1 MLTSLRIALRYLFSK
16 KTHNAVNI
24 ISIVSMAGVAVA
36 TAAIVCVLSVFN
48 GFSDMALG
56 RMSKSDPQFKIT
68 PVEGKVIAS
77 ADSLAASL
85 TGLGEVAAAVAVID
99 ENALAMHEGKQMA
112 VTVHGVPEG
121 YQNVTPI
128 DSSIIDGGYY
138 TANYVLPVA
147 TVSVG
152 VAVRLQ
158 AYPSEQ
164 TLLSLY
170 VPKRLGRI
178 NTANPMASFR
188 SDSLF
193 VGGVYRIEDNERDAQ
208 TVVIPIDMARGILQ
222 YDDGEATAI
231 EVALRPGVSE
241 AEGKEALTRALGA
254 GFRVADRLEQEAES
268 FRMISV
274 EKWITFVML
283 AFILVIASFNVIST
297 LSMLI
302 IEKKSNLRTL
312 RAMGATT
319 GMLRR
324 IFIWEG
330 WLISVVGGLAGIII
344 GVGLCIAQ
352 QLGGFVKLNGD
363 PSQLA
368 IAVYPVRVEAVDI
381 AVVAALLITV
391 GLAIGLITSR
401 FVPSA
406 ATPR

>member
-1 MLTSLRIALRYLFSK
+1 
-16 KTHNAVNI
+16 
-24 ISIVSMAGVAVA
+24 
-36 TAAIVCVLSVFN
+36 
-48 GFSDMALG
+48 
-56 RMSKSDPQFKIT
+56 
-68 PVEGKVIAS
+68 
-77 ADSLAASL
+77 
-85 TGLGEVAAAVAVID
+85 
-99 ENALAMHEGKQMA
+99 
-112 VTVHGVPEG
+112 
-121 YQNVTPI
+121 
-128 DSSIIDGGYY
+128 
-138 TANYVLPVA
+138 
-147 TVSVG
+147 
-152 VAVRLQ
+152 
-158 AYPSEQ
+158 
-164 TLLSLY
+164 
-170 VPKRLGRI
+170 
-178 NTANPMASFR
+178 
-188 SDSLF
+188 
-193 VGGVYRIEDNERDAQ
+193 
-208 TVVIPIDMARGILQ
+208 
-222 YDDGEATAI
+222 
-231 EVALRPGVSE
+231 
-241 AEGKEALTRALGA
+241 
-254 GFRVADRLEQEAES
+254 
-268 FRMISV
+268 
-274 EKWITFVML
+274 ML